1 MCIVYF
7 LQMFQQGPPIS
18 AALTTHSGP
27 HSNTIHDLIG
37 PGSSTASSMGSIVT
51 TSTSTLA
58 AAAIAQSF
66 GVGQPVN
73 SATMSHSPSPRYCKH
88 IKLKMTFYL
97 RLALSLTEDVPV
109 RLIFISLKFQ
119 HTRELHPTS
128 LSSNSWWKQAFEID
142 DTVCLDSIYWFT
154 PTTSININL

>member
-1 MCIVYF
+1 
-7 LQMFQQGPPIS
+7 MFQQGPPIS

-97 RLALSLTEDVPV
+97 RLAFYGRCTCKAY
-109 RLIFISLKFQ
+109 FYSLKFQ

>member
-1 MCIVYF
+1 MYF

-97 RLALSLTEDVPV
+97 RLALYGRCTCKAY
-109 RLIFISLKFQ
+109 FYF
-119 HTRELHPTS
+119 
-128 LSSNSWWKQAFEID
+128 FEIPAHSRI
-142 DTVCLDSIYWFT
+142 TSNISQQQLMVE
-154 PTTSININL
+154 TSI